1 MERTVRERKRRQYQ
15 QTKHYMAVQWH
26 KIAEG
31 HEKSGRSA
39 KDATTAEKASLIGRI
54 GLMMLSCGTGAWRV
68 RESMN
73 LVARCLDVTVSADIG
88 LTNINITVFDDY
100 HHYSEALSIPA
111 ASINTDRLHSME
123 IFLDTFGDNASVYS
137 VDQYHKIL
145 DHIGEKPGEY
155 SPLSLGL
162 AAALACAAFCF
173 LLGGDLIEVIC
184 TFVGSFVGQFVRSC
198 LAKKKFT
205 LFAVI
210 GISVA
215 CGCVSY
221 VAFIKMLEALFHIS
235 SAEEAGYICS
245 LLFII
250 PGFPLITGGIDLAKE
265 DLRSGI
271 ERLTYA
277 IMMITV
283 ATTTGMLTAYVL
295 HFAPN
300 SFAPLGLDEVTYCLL
315 RLLASFFGVY
325 GFSYL
330 YNSPRKMAF
339 TAALFGMLAN
349 TLRLELVSIFGLPVG
364 VAAYIGALAAGLM
377 AGHVEWFTGY
387 PRIALT
393 VPSIVIMVPGMF
405 MYQAVYYFAVGNP
418 SDGVTALMKA
428 VMIALALPLGLI
440 TARIIQDR
448 NFRKNY

>member
-1 MERTVRERKRRQYQ
+1 MERSVKERKKRQYR
-15 QTKHYMAVQWH
+15 QTRHHMAVQWH

-31 HEKSGRSA
+31 HEKDGTPA
-39 KDATTAEKASLIGRI
+39 VDATTAEKATLIGRI
-54 GLMMLSCGTGAWRV
+54 GLMFLSCGTGAWRV

-73 LVARCLDVTVSADIG
+73 LAARALGVTVSADIG
-88 LTNINITVFDDY
+88 LINLNVTIFDDC
-100 HHYSEALSIPA
+100 HHYTEALSLPSA
-111 ASINTDRLHSME
+111 TLNTDKLNDLE
-123 IFLDTFGDNASVYS
+123 IFLDSFEDDVAKYS
-137 VDQYHKIL
+137 VDHFHGIL
-145 DHIGEKPGEY
+145 DQIKAKPGEY
-155 SPLSLGL
+155 QPINLGL
-162 AAALACAAFCF
+162 AAALACAGFCF
-173 LLGGDLIEVIC
+173 LLGGDFIEVLC
-184 TFVGSFVGQFVRSC
+184 TWVGAFVGQFIRST
-198 LAKKKFT
+198 LARKKFT

-215 CGCVSY
+215 CACASY
-221 VAFIKMLEALFHIS
+221 VGFIKMLEAVFHIS
-235 SAEEAGYICS
+235 TAEEAGYICS

-265 DLRSGI
+265 DFRSGI

-277 IMMITV
+277 LIMIIV
-283 ATTTGMLTAYVL
+283 ATSTGMLTAYVL
-295 HFAPN
+295 HFSPN
-300 SFAPLGLDEVTYCLL
+300 SFQPLHLNEVTYCLL
-315 RLLASFFGVY
+315 RLLASFCGVY

-339 TAALFGMLAN
+339 NAALFGMFAN

-377 AGHVEWFTGY
+377 AGHVERVTGY

-405 MYQAVYYFAVGNP
+405 MYQAVYFFAVGNP
-418 SDGVTALMKA
+418 TDGVSAMMKA
-428 VMIALALPLGLI
+428 VMMALALPLGLI
-440 TARIIQDR
+440 TARIIQDP

>member
-1 MERTVRERKRRQYQ
+1 
-15 QTKHYMAVQWH
+15 MAVQWH

-31 HEKSGRSA
+31 HEQSGASA
-39 KDATTAEKASLIGRI
+39 VNATTAEKATLIGRI
-54 GLMMLSCGTGAWRV
+54 GLIMLSCGTGAWRV

-73 LVARCLDVTVSADIG
+73 LAARCLGVTVSADIG
-88 LTNINITVFDDY
+88 LININITVFDDY
-100 HHYSEALSIPA
+100 HHYSEALSLPS
-111 ASINTDRLHSME
+111 ASINTAKLNDME
-123 IFLDTFGDNASVYS
+123 IFLDTFEDDASTYS
-137 VDQYHKIL
+137 VDQFHRIL
-145 DHIGEKPGEY
+145 DHISEKPGEY

-162 AAALACAAFCF
+162 AAALACAGFCF

-184 TFVGSFVGQFVRSC
+184 TFVGSFVGQFVRST

-215 CGCVSY
+215 CACASY
-221 VAFIKMLEALFHIS
+221 VAFIKFLEYVFRIPT
-235 SAEEAGYICS
+235 AEEAGYICS

-277 IMMITV
+277 IIMIVV
-283 ATTTGMLTAYVL
+283 ATSSGMLTAYVL

-300 SFAPLGLDEVTYCLL
+300 SFQPLGLNEVTYCLL
-315 RLLASFFGVY
+315 RLLASFCGVY

-330 YNSPRKMAF
+330 YNSPRKMAL

-349 TLRLELVSIFGLPVG
+349 TLRLELVSIFALPVG

-405 MYQAVYYFAVGNP
+405 MYQAVYYFAVSNP
-418 SDGVTALMKA
+418 SDGINALMKV

-440 TARIIQDR
+440 TARIIQDK

>member
-1 MERTVRERKRRQYQ
+1 
-15 QTKHYMAVQWH
+15 MAVQWH

-31 HEKSGRSA
+31 HERGGTPA
-39 KDATTAEKASLIGRI
+39 VDATTAEKASLIGRI
-54 GLMMLSCGTGAWRV
+54 GLMMLGCGTGAWRV

-73 LVARCLDVTVSADIG
+73 LAARCLHVTVSADIG
-88 LTNINITVFDDY
+88 LINLNVTIFDDY
-100 HHYSEALSIPA
+100 HHYSEVLSLPS
-111 ASINTDRLHSME
+111 ASINTDRLNDLE
-123 IFLDTFGDNASVYS
+123 IFLDTFEDDCTKYS
-137 VDQYHKIL
+137 VDHFHKIL
-145 DHIGEKPGEY
+145 DHIQSKPGEY
-155 SPLSLGL
+155 KPLNLGL
-162 AAALACAAFCF
+162 AAALACAGFCF
-173 LLGGDLIEVIC
+173 LLGGDFIEVVC
-184 TFVGSFVGQFVRSC
+184 TFVGAFVGQFVRST

-210 GISVA
+210 AISVA
-215 CGCVSY
+215 CGCASY
-221 VAFIKMLEALFHIS
+221 VAFIKMLEAVFHIS
-235 SAEEAGYICS
+235 TAEEAGYICS

-277 IMMITV
+277 LIMIIV
-283 ATTTGMLTAYVL
+283 ATSTGMLTAYIL
-295 HFAPN
+295 RFAPN
-300 SFAPLGLDEVTYCLL
+300 SFAPLGLNEVTYCLL
-315 RLLASFFGVY
+315 RLLASFCGVY

-330 YNSPRKMAF
+330 YNSPRKMAL
-339 TAALFGMLAN
+339 TAALFGMFAN

-377 AGHVEWFTGY
+377 AGRVERITGY

-418 SDGVTALMKA
+418 SDGVSALMRA

-440 TARIIQDR
+440 TARVIQDP